1 MQTLTQGP
9 TFYQNSPLLRTGGRD
24 GTVGKN
30 PGTPLVSCQIGVKY
44 VVKVSRVGLALKT
57 VGLKFNVNQSKIDSI
72 PKGSVSAYDGTILV
86 HAKPAP
92 ITRSLNHLTTNEC
105 TK

>member
-1 MQTLTQGP
+1 M
-9 TFYQNSPLLRTGGRD
+9 
-24 GTVGKN
+24 GKN

-44 VVKVSRVGLALKT
+44 VVKVPRVGLALKT